1 MRSLKKINIGSGMSS
16 FIYFLSNDKKIDVCS
31 SNDNKIHNR
40 SNFYEL
46 NAIGGN
52 TNIWGG
58 YINFKRHIKFLK
70 KLNYRKVFNSN
81 HLNINKFIVK
91 SSKFSNTYCMTDK
104 KGEIFRLNQSM
115 FGKKII
121 KKNIDK
127 IIIEKNVFKLLM
139 NGNEFLYANKVI
151 FCTGNLGLLKLL
163 YNSEIISPSDVIS
176 FDDGTCNYVLNTFIN
191 QKKYYYIPMPI
202 KFIIEKLLL
211 NKSSKYQLIKNTLIL
226 QKFSNNF
233 NEYRINCEDLFKTNK
248 SKIRYFLSNHIANL
262 RVNNVPIRKFLRKKS
277 KNIDVYCS
285 GTLKK
290 YRAGPVIQDLIF
302 DIVDN

>member
-1 MRSLKKINIGSGMSS
+1 MKLLKKMIIGSGMSS
-16 FIYFLSNDKKIDVCS
+16 FVYFLINKQKIDVCS
-31 SNDNKIHNR
+31 SNANKILNR

-52 TNIWGG
+52 SNIWGG
-58 YINFKRHIKFLK
+58 YINFKRHNKFLK
-70 KLNYRKVFNSN
+70 KRNYRKVFNSN
-81 HLNINKFIVK
+81 YLTTNRFIEK
-91 SSKFSNTYCMTDK
+91 SSKFSNTYCVTNK

-121 KKNIDK
+121 KKSIEK
-127 IIIEKNVFKLLM
+127 IIIEKNVFKLLVDK
-139 NGNEFLYANKVI
+139 NEFLYANKVI
-151 FCTGNLGLLKLL
+151 ICAGNLGLLKLL
-163 YNSEIISPSDVIS
+163 YNSEIINPSDIIS
-176 FDDGTCNYVLNTFIN
+176 FDDGTCNYVLNTSIN
-191 QKKYYYIPMPI
+191 QKKFYYIPMPI

-211 NKSSKYQLIKNTLIL
+211 NRSNKYQLTKDTLIL

-233 NEYRINCEDLFKTNK
+233 NKYRISCEDLFKINK

-262 RVNNVPIRKFLRKKS
+262 RVNNLPIRKFLHKKS